1 MNEAERKAAK
11 AEYDRKRRAEKREEI
26 AAAKRAYYLANKDKE
41 NARVQAWVEANRDRS
56 REIKRGYKERNY
68 AEPTPRPK
76 MSDDT
81 RRAKAVA
88 RVAAWREANPE
99 KYVAQL
105 ARSGY
110 KPRNPTQ
117 KARHAAHQSIRSR
130 HLLRAQP
137 AWADR
142 QAINAVYLEAQ
153 QKCMHVDHI
162 IPLRGKTVCG
172 LHVEN
177 NLQLLPPTE
186 NLRKRNK
193 FVVGSDHAN

>member
-41 NARVQAWVEANRDRS
+41 NARVQAWVEANRARS
-56 REIKRGYKERNY
+56 HEIKQAHRARNY
-68 AEPTPRPK
+68 VEPAPRTK
-76 MSDDT
+76 MPDDV
-81 RRAKAVA
+81 RKAKAVA
-88 RVAAWREANPE
+88 HVAAWREANPE
-99 KYVAQL
+99 KYAAQL
-105 ARSGY
+105 ARSEY
-110 KPRNPTQ
+110 KPRNPAQ
-117 KARHAAHQSIRSR
+117 KARHAAHQSLRTR
-130 HLLRAQP
+130 HLLHAQP

-142 QAINAVYLEAQ
+142 QAINDIYLEAQ

-162 IPLRGKTVCG
+162 IPLKGKTVCG

-177 NLQLLPPTE
+177 NLQLLPPRE

-193 FVVGSDHAN
+193 FVAGSDHAN